1 VALWQNIQIDRR
13 LLKHFDSFILILI
26 LLLSLVGI
34 IVMYGSTHAIPH
46 LQGIAKR
53 QAVWVLVGL
62 IGFGVAIS
70 FDYRHLKR
78 FAYPLYAIC
87 VILLVILLV
96 RGMTIKGSASWFS
109 FGRMRMQ
116 PSEFTKLA
124 VVIVLAAYFSSRTL
138 RIQSIRQVAIPVLL
152 VAVPTLLILKQP
164 DIGTAALF
172 LPALFIMLFICG
184 ARKRVLIT
192 LMVLFL
198 AGAGAMY
205 PFLKPYQKQRIS
217 IFLHPG
223 SDALNRGYNIIQSKI
238 ALGSGQLMGKGWKQ
252 GTQTALQFLPE
263 HHTDFIFSSLGEQFG
278 YLGCMGLLLL
288 YGMLIARGIRIARD
302 AQDFFGCYLVIGLLA
317 IFVIHILVNV
327 GMSVGLLPVTGLTLP
342 FISYGGSSLL
352 TNFLLFGL
360 VVNVG
365 MRKFMF

>member
-1 VALWQNIQIDRR
+1 MGVWQSIQIDRR
-13 LLKHFDSFILILI
+13 LLKHFDFLILILI
-26 LLLSLVGI
+26 VLLSVLGI
-34 IVMYGSTHAIPH
+34 VVMYGSTHAIPH

-62 IGFGVAIS
+62 LGFAVALS

-78 FAYPLYAIC
+78 LAYVLYAIC
-87 VILLVILLV
+87 ILLLVILLV

-109 FGRMRMQ
+109 FGAIRMQ

-124 VVIVLAAYFSSRTL
+124 VVVVLAAYLSDRTL
-138 RIQSIRQVAIPVLL
+138 RIQQMRHVVLPVLL
-152 VAVPTLLILKQP
+152 VGLPTLLILKQP
-164 DIGTAALF
+164 DIGTASIF
-172 LPALFIMLFICG
+172 LPVLFIMLFISG

-192 LMVLFL
+192 LLVVFL
-198 AGAGAMY
+198 ACAGAAY
-205 PFLKPYQKQRIS
+205 PFLKPYQKQRIA
-217 IFLHPG
+217 IFLNPG
-223 SDALNRGYNIIQSKI
+223 SDALNRGYNIIQAKI
-238 ALGSGQLMGKGWKQ
+238 ALGSGQLTGKGWGH

-263 HHTDFIFSSLGEQFG
+263 HHTDFVFSSLGEQFG
-278 YLGCMGLLLL
+278 YVGCLGLLLL
-288 YGMLIARGIRIARD
+288 YGIVVGRGIRIARD

-317 IFVIHILVNV
+317 IFVIQIVVNV

-360 VVNVG
+360 IANVE

>member
-1 VALWQNIQIDRR
+1 
-13 LLKHFDSFILILI
+13 
-26 LLLSLVGI
+26 
-34 IVMYGSTHAIPH
+34 M
-46 LQGIAKR
+46 
-53 QAVWVLVGL
+53 
-62 IGFGVAIS
+62 
-70 FDYRHLKR
+70 
-78 FAYPLYAIC
+78 
-87 VILLVILLV
+87 
-96 RGMTIKGSASWFS
+96 
-109 FGRMRMQ
+109 
-116 PSEFTKLA
+116 
-124 VVIVLAAYFSSRTL
+124 
-138 RIQSIRQVAIPVLL
+138 LL

-205 PFLKPYQKQRIS
+205 PFLKPYQKQRIA

-223 SDALNRGYNIIQSKI
+223 SDALNRGYNIIQAKI
-238 ALGSGQLMGKGWKQ
+238 ALGSGQLMGKGWKK

-278 YLGCMGLLLL
+278 YLGCMGLLML
-288 YGMLIARGIRIARD
+288 YGVLIARGIRIARD